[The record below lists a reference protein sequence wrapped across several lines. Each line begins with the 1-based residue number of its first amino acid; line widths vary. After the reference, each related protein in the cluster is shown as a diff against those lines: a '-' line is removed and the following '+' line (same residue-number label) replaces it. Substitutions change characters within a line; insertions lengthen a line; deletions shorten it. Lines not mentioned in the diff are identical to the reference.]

1 MKIVKTRACNKVRQ
15 IKKIIEDAG
24 NKVFS
29 VHFIKKSDGELR
41 KMSCRLHVYKPTY
54 SESPK
59 GAKKINASDYDN
71 ILVFDCNK
79 ILHNKK
85 GKMNGR
91 GAYRTVPLMNVVR
104 VKVNGE
110 IYKFV

>member
-15 IKKIIEDAG
+15 IKSLISKAG
-24 NKVFS
+24 NQMFS
-29 VHFIKKSDGELR
+29 VHFIKKSNGELR
-41 KMSCRLHVYKPTY
+41 KMSCRLHVRKPTY
-54 SESPK
+54 SESPNGTK
-59 GAKKINASDYDN
+59 RINASDYDN
-71 ILVFDCNK
+71 LIVFDCNK